1 MKFSTATAKSA
12 ATAFHAFGH
21 DMHRDWNSWSS
32 WERRTV
38 RALVVLSTLLGVFW
52 LALGAG
58 S

>member
-1 MKFSTATAKSA
+1 MKFSAATAKSA
-12 ATAFHAFGH
+12 VHTFGH
-21 DMHRDWNSWSS
+21 DMHRDWESWSS

>member
-12 ATAFHAFGH
+12 ATAVHTFSH
-21 DMHRDWNSWSS
+21 DLHRDWESWSS